1 MPVYVSAVTSMEVFI
16 FHTPRMKLSYLC
28 RIGDNLNPFTQN
40 DTLWFDMCLGAILLN
55 SYVNLNNIHLYWT
68 ENQRRCPPSS
78 AGQFLIATS
87 RLRAF
92 HINTFDVSIVSE
104 T

>member
-40 DTLWFDMCLGAILLN
+40 NTPWFDMCLGAILLN
-55 SYVNLNNIHLYWT
+55 SYVNST
-68 ENQRRCPPSS
+68 ST
-78 AGQFLIATS
+78 GQKTRDGV
-87 RLRAF
+87 RLRHLGSF
-92 HINTFDVSIVSE
+92 
-104 T
+104 